1 MSSILFSPDAAEEIN
16 KKIQEKI
23 DKHLFLLCNYNPDSL
38 KSYSYDAKFILGTM
52 NMYKLLI
59 DTGVCNKIGGIK
71 KRYSLSFDY
80 KRLEEIISIINSFR
94 TYLGHNEDYRNGN
107 EDDKAIVERWFSR
120 LIGKKY
126 PETADQYEKPLDEM
140 TKYGEECVKLLNSF
154 VEEVSKHTKRPEIIT
169 EWENL
174 IFDFYKRPNSKNI
187 IKGHIRLAYQARKGS
202 ASNYREGDIAMWT
215 ENMLFYAEQSKIDNL
230 SNLAKGSSLPTKAL
244 KDISDK
250 ISENEALIRDK
261 KREIST
267 CLKKAESELKAF
279 DYLDYYVSNF
289 PERIIEEYKAGKL
302 ESLLPQDAVQQIIEN
317 DYSSTPV

>member
-1 MSSILFSPDAAEEIN
+1 MSSILFSSDAAEELN
-16 KKIQEKI
+16 NRIQEKI

-38 KSYSYDAKFILGTM
+38 KSYSYDAKFIMGTM
-52 NMYKLLI
+52 NMYKFLI
-59 DTGVCNKIGGIK
+59 DTGICNKIGIIK

-107 EDDKAIVERWFSR
+107 EDDKVIVERWFSR

-126 PETADQYEKPLDEM
+126 PENTDQYEKPLDEM
-140 TKYGEECVKLLNSF
+140 TKYGEECVMLLNSF
-154 VEEVSKHTKRPEIIT
+154 VEEVSKHTKKSEIIT

-202 ASNYREGDIAMWT
+202 ASNYREGDIAIWT
-215 ENMLFYAEQSKIDNL
+215 ENMLFYAEQSKVDYL
-230 SNLAKGSSLPTKAL
+230 SNLVKGRSLPTKVL
-244 KDISDK
+244 QDISDK
-250 ISENEALIRDK
+250 ISENEDLICDK
-261 KREIST
+261 KKKVST
-267 CLKKAESELKAF
+267 RLKKAESELKAF
-279 DYLDYYVSNF
+279 DYLDYYVSSF
-289 PERIIEEYKAGKL
+289 PERIIDEYKTGKL

-317 DYSSTPV
+317 DYSSIPV